1 MAATLEQNETKIL
14 YLPLKDETLP
24 NLKPHTTLSQVEQ
37 SKIKEISASTFD
49 VVTGITKLPYSPSFL
64 SQIHRVLK
72 PGGIIMI
79 QIGKETELK
88 KSLLYSGFTDIE
100 SKQQSQINHV
110 RSFIHYINNSFTLSA
125 RILNHNPI
133 SSQISS
139 GQRINQSKK

>member
-1 MAATLEQNETKIL
+1 MHVFHQEDDFRAKRNKNTL
-14 YLPLKDETLP
+14 LPLKDETLP
-24 NLKPHTTLSQVEQ
+24 NLKPHTTLSQAEQ
-37 SKIKEISASTFD
+37 TKIKEISASTFD

-64 SQIHRVLK
+64 SQIYRVLK

-110 RSFIHYINNSFTLSA
+110 CATIHC
-125 RILNHNPI
+125 H
-133 SSQISS
+133 
-139 GQRINQSKK
+139 